1 MWTIS
6 LLSDGPE
13 EYYEFIL
20 SENILLKINEYS
32 IINISS
38 IQIPCLRIIGN
49 LLSGENDFIEKIIK
63 TGVIKNLFLI
73 AKQNFQN
80 IDILENA
87 SWCLLNLSKSN
98 SNILNEILE
107 DDLFCHLLNKI
118 FSEIK
123 NQDILMKFIKIII
136 NFIKNGNEN
145 TTTKLIHYGLFSIL
159 EKCVKNNQNNFSLL
173 NYVFIIFEVLISVDE
188 LELKITNYLND
199 FSKQFSLNH
208 LSDVLSLINQQNF
221 KKEKAENFLNKN
233 FLFFL
238 TDDNLFFKEY
248 LFNYINNNKNIIH
261 NNVSEIDSYSKLENI
276 YLDLSKRI
284 DRIKESIKFSEILF
298 DFTINK

>member
-1 MWTIS
+1 MR
-6 LLSDGPE
+6 
-13 EYYEFIL
+13 
-20 SENILLKINEYS
+20 K
-32 IINISS
+32 
-38 IQIPCLRIIGN
+38 
-49 LLSGENDFIEKIIK
+49 
-63 TGVIKNLFLI
+63 
-73 AKQNFQN
+73 
-80 IDILENA
+80 LEA
-87 SWCLLNLSKSN
+87 A
-98 SNILNEILE
+98 
-107 DDLFCHLLNKI
+107 
-118 FSEIK
+118 
-123 NQDILMKFIKIII
+123 
-136 NFIKNGNEN
+136 
-145 TTTKLIHYGLFSIL
+145 
-159 EKCVKNNQNNFSLL
+159 V
-173 NYVFIIFEVLISVDE
+173 IFEVLISVDE